1 MKKADAIN
9 FVIQKIK
16 DQNRSSLTAD
26 DFEAFK
32 RAYSGRFTTGLAMD
46 FQAAA
51 AKAGIEAPEK
61 LDLEDMLPK
70 RRATAAEIKAGVE
83 PGKQL
88 TPNVTGSPKTKSG
101 RVAVKNPINITDDGV
116 NLILKM
122 MQETGKNVRGSITEL
137 TNRFDAFRKKN
148 RDRARD
154 LDRYINEAFPD
165 GIESINKKLNEFR
178 AYEQYMYENGLLKD
192 DDPPTGK
199 DEKNLFTFKKLDAE
213 LGTLSEG
220 GQNRR
225 SRRGKEIFAIKEK
238 GGVPVIAGRDKNGK
252 IIEDK
257 SRVRPHNLVIS
268 DKGIKEAKKVSLPIY
283 VQTKIT
289 PQIEM
294 QDRQRRAAA
303 RREARPAIPET
314 PTIQERTAKFISP
327 PEEQEKPQ
335 PRPLPSDE
343 RKPMSERTKS
353 ILGIIKKGGRA
364 GLKVLPYGTGALLT
378 AVPTEGDTTPVRQ
391 RVLEG
396 LFGST
401 RLGDATPG
409 AAERRREAAE
419 IQRVRSADEEAFS
432 AMEKQQAS
440 DRLKGPRGFL
450 YLD

>member
-32 RAYSGRFTTGLAMD
+32 RAYSGRFTTSLAMD

-61 LDLEDMLPK
+61 IDLEDVLPK

-101 RVAVKNPINITDDGV
+101 RVAVKNPITITDRGV
-116 NLILKM
+116 GLILKM
-122 MQETGKNVRGSITEL
+122 MQETGKNVRGSITDL
-137 TNRFDAFRKKN
+137 TKRFDAFRKGNLERSK
-148 RDRARD
+148 D
-154 LDRYINEAFPD
+154 LDRYIKDAFPD
-165 GIESINKKLNEFR
+165 GIEGVFKSLDEFK
-178 AYEQYMYENGLLKD
+178 AYEQFLYDNGFLQD
-192 DDPPTGK
+192 ADPEFK
-199 DEKNLFTFKKLDAE
+199 RLDQEFKNLPK
-213 LGTLSEG
+213 SS
-220 GQNRR
+220 QNRR
-225 SRRGKEIFAIKEK
+225 SREGKRLLDIKER
-238 GGVPVIAGRDKNGK
+238 GGVPVIIGRDKDGK
-252 IIEDK
+252 PIEDPN
-257 SRVRPHNLVIS
+257 RIRPYRLALS
-268 DKGIKEAKKVSLPIY
+268 KKGLEQAKKAYLPIY
-283 VQTKIT
+283 AQTKIT

-294 QDRQRRAAA
+294 QDRQRKAAA

-353 ILGIIKKGGRA
+353 ILGIIKKGGRGA
-364 GLKVLPYGTGALLT
+364 AKALIPGVGLGLT
-378 AVPTEGDTTPVRQ
+378 VIDELAASTPVA
-391 RVLEG
+391 
-396 LFGST
+396 
-401 RLGDATPG
+401 DATMEG
-409 AAERRREAAE
+409 FEARKRAGPDYE
-419 IQRVRSADEEAFS
+419 QLRSADEEAFS

-440 DRLKGPRGFL
+440 DRLKGARGFL

>member
-1 MKKADAIN
+1 MKKADAIRT
-9 FVIQKIK
+9 VIEEIK
-16 DQNRSSLTAD
+16 AQNRSSLNAD
-26 DFEAFK
+26 DFESLQK
-32 RAYSGRFTTGLAMD
+32 KYRGKFTTNIALD

-51 AKAGIEAPEK
+51 QKAGIESFED
-61 LDLEDMLPK
+61 LSLEDMLPK

-88 TPNVTGSPKTKSG
+88 TPNVTGSPKAKSG
-101 RVAVKNPINITDDGV
+101 RVAIKTPINITDDGV
-116 NLILKM
+116 NLVLKM

-137 TNRFDAFRKKN
+137 TNRFNAFRKTN
-148 RDRARD
+148 RDRAGD
-154 LDRYINEAFPD
+154 LNRYINEAFPD
-165 GIESINKKLNEFR
+165 GIESITKQLDEFR
-178 AYEQYMYENGLLKD
+178 AYEQYMYESGLLKD

-268 DKGIKEAKKVSLPIY
+268 DKGIEEAKKVSLPIY

-294 QDRQRRAAA
+294 QDRQRKAAA

-343 RKPMSERTKS
+343 PKPMSERTKS
-353 ILGIIKKGGRA
+353 ILGIIKKGGRGTA
-364 GLKVLPYGTGALLT
+364 KALIPGVGLGLT
-378 AVPTEGDTTPVRQ
+378 VIDELAAATPVA
-391 RVLEG
+391 
-396 LFGST
+396 
-401 RLGDATPG
+401 DATMEG
-409 AAERRREAAE
+409 FEARKRAGPDYE
-419 IQRVRSADEEAFS
+419 ELRSADEEAFS
-432 AMEKQQAS
+432 AMEKQQVS